1 MAVGGGILKMMR
13 AVDFNY
19 LLVFG
24 IQKVDFHKTLS
35 GEGDGEFCVELE
47 TVFRGMQTLQTL
59 I

>member
-1 MAVGGGILKMMR
+1 MML

-24 IQKVDFHKTLS
+24 IQKVDFNKTLS